1 MAENL
6 ISLHENNVFSNN
18 HLHREETFNI
28 NKRENIV
35 DSKFLLLLSQL
46 QVSSSSEETWS
57 GACDCKQIFVFSIE
71 SNSDLINTAHA
82 KLEDAAATLSHKSKR
97 VACQP
102 H

>member
-28 NKRENIV
+28 NKRGNIV
-35 DSKFLLLLSQL
+35 DEE
-46 QVSSSSEETWS
+46 EETWS
-57 GACDCKQIFVFSIE
+57 GPCDCKQIFVFSIE